1 MSQPTPQQLA
11 FRNALLE
18 TFRKHGAEMD
28 ASELLAVAS
37 HFVGQLIALQDQRRF
52 TSATVMELVTRNV
65 EQGNQDAINSLM
77 NTGGVM
83 Q

>member
-18 TFRKHGAEMD
+18 TFRK
-28 ASELLAVAS
+28 LAVAS